1 MIQVDFGGYLPYT
14 AYRDV
19 VNRKVHPFDSIA
31 VSGHKFFLMDE
42 PGGFFLT
49 TMEVRQNQNPYP
61 HRDAP
66 HTRS

>member
-61 HRDAP
+61 H
-66 HTRS
+66 